1 MSPAFPV
8 HIQGR
13 VLRIPGIPLPGFA
26 YGALTLYGGPF
37 QGTSARPARGYP
49 GPILHIPYDS
59 SSQGSVWPLP
69 VSVAPTPGI
78 AMLLSFP
85 PLTKM
90 FQFRGFPLPQAGR
103 NQPYG
108 SAGRSPQEVPFGNP
122 GFHGSMRLPRAFR
135 SLARPS
141 SAREPSHPPPG
152 LRPLGPLSLLPMTS
166 HL

>member
-26 YGALTLYGGPF
+26 YGALTLYGGPL

-49 GPILHIPYDS
+49 SPILHIPCGS
-59 SSQGSVWPLP
+59 SPQGSVWPLP

-78 AMLLSFP
+78 ACCFLFLPLLRCFNSGGSRS
-85 PLTKM
+85 L
-90 FQFRGFPLPQAGR
+90 RLAG

-122 GFHGSMRLPRAFR
+122 GLHGSMRLPRAFR

-152 LRPLGPLSLLPMTS
+152 LRPLGPLSLLPMAS